1 MNDNINKA
9 RLAIWTAQRVRGH
22 VGHADLTL
30 DTFDFD
36 FNGVYRATYVDNR
49 DISTAG
55 VAARWEVSAAPGLG
69 IISIRHQAPGPGS
82 QRHRVR

>member
-49 DISTAG
+49 DISAAG
-55 VAARWEVSAAPGLG
+55 VKARWSAMIDNRGAV
-69 IISIRHQAPGPGS
+69 ISISRQPRAHSEVQS
-82 QRHRVR
+82 